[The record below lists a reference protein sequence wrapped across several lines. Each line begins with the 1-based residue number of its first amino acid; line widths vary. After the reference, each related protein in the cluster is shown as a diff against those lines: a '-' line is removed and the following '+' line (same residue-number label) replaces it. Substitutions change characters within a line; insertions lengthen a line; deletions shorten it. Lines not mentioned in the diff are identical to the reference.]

1 MGSRKTTE
9 IVVINVRYI
18 HIMMKNKVISS
29 GKSYAIFL
37 SQMTKDLVST
47 IFASKVDLRKI
58 DQKLRQGANPNVII
72 DAEGNTLLLA
82 VIGDLQ
88 LKKKKEIIKR
98 LIRSKADPSKCNYL
112 GISPLQMAKDLS
124 DEEVI
129 ALLLELGAETK

>member
-1 MGSRKTTE
+1 MGSWKATE
-9 IVVINVRYI
+9 IIGVNVRYI
-18 HIMMKNKVISS
+18 YIMMKNKVISS

-88 LKKKKEIIKR
+88 LKKKKDIIKR
-98 LIRSKADPSKCNYL
+98 LIRSKADSSKCNYL
-112 GISPLQMAKDLS
+112 GVSPLQLAKDLN
-124 DEEVI
+124 DEQVI
-129 ALLLELGAETK
+129 ALLLSLGSKTD